1 MNGLYNDN
9 SMDALN
15 LYSQRLEAD
24 RSRFTGGAKKGTKVS
39 DASKAK
45 AKATRERKKREK
57 ELAFEG
63 PIYPVVPYVRP
74 KAYTVAQR
82 KKMNAQASRDN
93 RKFQKLKSALEQ
105 VDINFP
111 RNMFSDSRRE
121 VELSHFLRPKS
132 RTTLEGRNYW
142 GNTAYS
148 DCLSAINDGRYMSL
162 CDKLK
167 PKQRKP
173 PKPRKPKGAGLSGLG
188 YGMGLSGLG
197 YASASGLSA
206 SGGAS
211 MAKVAQM
218 ERWADYQNEIH
229 NLRNMGHPYR
239 QAQSMAKHILQIN

>member
-1 MNGLYNDN
+1 MNGLYHDN

-39 DASKAK
+39 DESKAK

-57 ELAFEG
+57 ALAFEG

-93 RKFQKLKSALEQ
+93 RKFQKLKLALEK
-105 VDINFP
+105 VDMNFP
-111 RNMFSDSRRE
+111 RDMYQDSRRE
-121 VELSHFLRPKS
+121 VELSHYLKPRS
-132 RTTLEGRNYW
+132 HTTLEGRNYW
-142 GNTAYS
+142 GNMAYS
-148 DCLSAINDGRYMSL
+148 DCVDMIRDGRYISL

-167 PKQRKP
+167 PKQR
-173 PKPRKPKGAGLSGLG
+173 KPRKPKGAGLSGLG

-229 NLRNMGHPYR
+229 NLRNMGHTYR
-239 QAQSMAKHILQIN
+239 QAQQMAKHILRIN

>member
-1 MNGLYNDN
+1 
-9 SMDALN
+9 MDALN

-24 RSRFTGGAKKGTKVS
+24 RSRFTGGAKKGVKVS

-74 KAYTVAQR
+74 RAYTVAQR
-82 KKMNAQASRDN
+82 KKMNAQASREN

-105 VDINFP
+105 VDRNFP

-148 DCLSAINDGRYMSL
+148 DCLSAVNDGRYLSL

-167 PKQRKP
+167 PKVR
-173 PKPRKPKGAGLSGLG
+173 KPRKPKGAGLSGLG